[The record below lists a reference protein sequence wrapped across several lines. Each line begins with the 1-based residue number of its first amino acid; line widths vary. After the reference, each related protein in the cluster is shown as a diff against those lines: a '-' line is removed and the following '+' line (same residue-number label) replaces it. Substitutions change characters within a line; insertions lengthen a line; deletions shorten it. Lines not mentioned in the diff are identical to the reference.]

1 MGHPDR
7 VGPSDDLR
15 TLSDELL
22 LDAMRGGGGVGRALR
37 AMGCWTVLLLSVAAG
52 FGAESL
58 VRSFGAAPWLQTL
71 VSILAF
77 ALALPLS
84 AAVFLP
90 LILRLNPGGRA
101 REAELRR
108 RIGQLPMRLDL
119 AEIRRDLRSID
130 PGQRG
135 WVVLIR
141 GKIPAS
147 GTVFR
152 LRADLRTDSAVP
164 VGEWSLHCGP
174 DYGRATS
181 TPKDLRAWERS
192 LGPVPTESCADVVR
206 VIGELRSARR
216 KPGPP
221 RRMLYDL
228 VVLPVGGEK
237 GLRVVPGA
245 VDSLDPS
252 CQGGDRVL
260 RDLLRAASWSPLRS

>member
-1 MGHPDR
+1 
-7 VGPSDDLR
+7 
-15 TLSDELL
+15 
-22 LDAMRGGGGVGRALR
+22 
-37 AMGCWTVLLLSVAAG
+37 MGCWTALLLSVGAA
-52 FGAESL
+52 FGAEAL
-58 VRSFGAAPWLQTL
+58 VRSAGAAPWVQTL
-71 VSILAF
+71 VSIFAF
-77 ALALPLS
+77 ALSFPLS
-84 AAVFLP
+84 VAVLLP
-90 LILRLNPGGRA
+90 LILRLNPAARA
-101 REAELRR
+101 RATELRR
-108 RIGQLPMRLDL
+108 RIGQLPIRIDL
-119 AEIRRDLRSID
+119 ADVRRDLRSID

-174 DYGRATS
+174 DYGRATT
-181 TPKDLRAWERS
+181 TPQDLRAWERT
-192 LGPVPTESCADVVR
+192 LGPLPPESCAEVVR

-216 KPGPP
+216 KAGPP
-221 RRMLYDL
+221 RRMQYDL

-260 RDLLRAASWSPLRS
+260 RDLLRAASWSPLRG